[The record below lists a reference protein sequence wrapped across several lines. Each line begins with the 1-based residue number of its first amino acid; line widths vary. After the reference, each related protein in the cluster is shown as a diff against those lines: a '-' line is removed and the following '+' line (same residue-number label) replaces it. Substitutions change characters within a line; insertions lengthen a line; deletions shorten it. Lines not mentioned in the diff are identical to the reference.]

1 MPRSARIVLPGLP
14 HHVTQR
20 GNRRQETFF
29 DDSDYALYLDL
40 LTRHA
45 CALGV
50 ACWAWCLVPN
60 HVHLVLVPARPEA
73 LAALMQRVH
82 QAYTLAVNAR
92 EGWTGCLW
100 QGRFASY
107 AMDEGHALAAV
118 RYVELNP
125 VTARLVRRAQDWVWS
140 SAAAH
145 LDGRLDPLLTRPA
158 FLDRIPDWAE
168 YLQTGLN
175 AQIEARIGLFDGP
188 GYPVGE
194 ANWLR
199 QLERRIG
206 LSLRP
211 APRGRP
217 RMAGR
222 DAG

>member
-60 HVHLVLVPARPEA
+60 HVHLVLVPAGPEA

-125 VTARLVRRAQDWVWS
+125 VTARLVRRAQDWVWP

-175 AQIEARIGLFDGP
+175 AQIEARI
-188 GYPVGE
+188 E
-194 ANWLR
+194 NKW
-199 QLERRIG
+199 
-206 LSLRP
+206 
-211 APRGRP
+211 
-217 RMAGR
+217 
-222 DAG
+222 

>member
-1 MPRSARIVLPGLP
+1 MPRSARIVVPGLP

-29 DDSDYALYLDL
+29 DAADYTLYLDL

-50 ACWAWCLVPN
+50 GCWAWCLMPN

-125 VTARLVRRAQDWVWS
+125 VTARLCDSARDWVWS

-158 FLDRIPDWAE
+158 FLDRIPDWAA
-168 YLQTGLN
+168 YLETGLN
-175 AQIEARIGLFDGP
+175 PQIEARIGLFDGP
-188 GYPVGE
+188 GYPMGE
-194 ANWLR
+194 AGWLCE
-199 QLERRIG
+199 LEQRLG
-206 LSLRP
+206 QSLRA

-217 RMAGR
+217 RMAAR
-222 DAG
+222 EAG